1 MCRAFTLGP
10 QRQTFGPQRDISS
23 LGRRPELRSAAAAVR
38 RAIQKD
44 VAPHRPAVAAD
55 MGWRHVLVPVWEK
68 EPICAGVSETSR
80 SSRVRPEEARQSHQ
94 AR

>member
-1 MCRAFTLGP
+1 MYHTFTLGP
-10 QRQTFGPQRDISS
+10 QWQTFGPQRDISS
-23 LGRRPELRSAAAAVR
+23 LGRRPELRSAAALR
-38 RAIQKD
+38 RVIQKD

-55 MGWRHVLVPVWEK
+55 MGRRHILVPVWEK
-68 EPICAGVSETSR
+68 EPICTGVSETSW